1 MVRTTTVRESLSK
14 YIQPPWAIDLPD
26 TRKPT
31 TGQTAANFNTEKFS
45 DGIYYYRLHAGEQ
58 FANGKMVKVK

>member
-31 TGQTAANFNTEKFS
+31 TGHSTAQMEC
-45 DGIYYYRLHAGEQ
+45 
-58 FANGKMVKVK
+58 